1 MSRSADYTI
10 QGFLYQFNKT
20 LVEILKA
27 DSESPVSIEGIIED
41 IEIASEG
48 TIKAIQ
54 CKYHETAEKFNAS
67 SVFKP
72 ILQMLD
78 HFHFNSNGKIEY
90 ILFSHY
96 PNMKEEDFKIGKDI
110 IHAALNSENKEF
122 KSYIEKLNGVVDIDA
137 FLLKFSAKL
146 GPSYDVMV
154 TEAVDLLTREG
165 ISAIEVQTLVYPNAI
180 QQIASL
186 SILHDKALRIIT
198 KTQMLDKLREI
209 KTTAISQWTL
219 SLKTKKILLEAR
231 RKQLKPNLAKNARL
245 RYFLI
250 DSNKIHDFDDKIV
263 LFIKDYLEKYHYKPA
278 HIITPTFCLVID
290 DARFNS
296 IVVRLHQKAVT
307 SNDGHVANVFIE
319 ERFLRKPMSEKN
331 DGVSTR
337 EFLLRI
343 LNWERN
349 GTILNKRKGDDI
361 FVISDNV
368 FPNLDTEDVVVE
380 NLGTDSFEEL
390 KFMMGLSDVY
400 E

>member
-10 QGFLYQFNKT
+10 QGFLYQFNTT

-27 DSESPVSIEGIIED
+27 DSTSPVSIEGIIED
-41 IEIASEG
+41 IEVVSAG

-72 ILQMLD
+72 LLQMLD
-78 HFHFNSNGKIEY
+78 HFHFKSNGKVEY

-96 PNMKEEDFKIGKDI
+96 PNLKEADFKIGKDI
-110 IHAALNSENKEF
+110 ILAALKSENKDF
-122 KSYIEKLNGVVDIDA
+122 ASYIARLNGVVDVDK

-146 GPSYDVMV
+146 GPSYDIMV
-154 TEAVDLLTREG
+154 AEAVDLLKKEG
-165 ISAIEVQTLVYPNAI
+165 ISEVEVETLAYPNAI

-186 SILHDKALRIIT
+186 SILHDETLRVIT
-198 KTQMLDKLREI
+198 KAQMLDRLREI

-219 SLKTKKILLEAR
+219 SLKTKKMILEAR

-250 DSNKIHDFDDKIV
+250 DSNKILDFDDKIV
-263 LFIKDYLEKYHYKPA
+263 LFIKDYLEKYHYKPT
-278 HIITPTFCLVID
+278 HISTPTFCLVVNE
-290 DARFNS
+290 AQFNS
-296 IVVRLHQKAVT
+296 IVVRLHQKAVIA
-307 SNDGHVANVFIE
+307 NDGYVANVFIE
-319 ERFLRKPMSEKN
+319 ERFLRKPMAEKN
-331 DGVSTR
+331 DGTSNR

-343 LNWERN
+343 LNWEQN
-349 GTILNKRKGDDI
+349 GVVLNRRKGDDI
-361 FVISDNV
+361 FVISDHI
-368 FPNLDTEDVVVE
+368 FSSLDTEDVVVE
-380 NLGTDSFEEL
+380 KLGTDSFEEL